1 MSSGLLHGY
10 TANLSYG
17 EPDHWED
24 QANCRGLAYELFE
37 YQDADSPLVKDM
49 TYEER
54 LAFNAA
60 NFELAAEVCIECPVF
75 FQCKE
80 AANKDDLR
88 WTVRAGEEPTRF
100 FHEKRMGEDGKGNG
114 GDRWG
119 GGDDRTCRRGH
130 NVPGGGR
137 CYTCKREQR
146 VIRDERLRME
156 RLSSVE

>member
-1 MSSGLLHGY
+1 MLGDLLHGY
-10 TANLSYG
+10 AGNLSYG
-17 EPDHWED
+17 EPDHWAD
-24 QANCRGLAYELFE
+24 RANCRGLAYELFE
-37 YQDADSPLVKDM
+37 YQEADSPLVKDM

-100 FHEKRMGEDGKGNG
+100 FHEKRMGEGGKGNG
-114 GDRWG
+114 GDKWG
-119 GGDDRTCRRGH
+119 GGVGRTCRRGH
-130 NVPGGGR
+130 EVPKGGR
-137 CYTCKREQR
+137 CWTCKRQSR
-146 VIRDERLRME
+146 VARDRRVRAEKPK
-156 RLSSVE
+156 